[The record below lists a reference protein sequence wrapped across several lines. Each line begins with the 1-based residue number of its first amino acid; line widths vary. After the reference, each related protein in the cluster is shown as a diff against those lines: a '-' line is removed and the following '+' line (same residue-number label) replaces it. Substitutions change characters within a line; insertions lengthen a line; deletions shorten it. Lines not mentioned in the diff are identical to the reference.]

1 MLSYFQSYKKVLVL
15 IIYFIFALLFWPFK
29 GPLLF
34 SVLFAFALYPLIQ
47 KIKRK
52 FPKLKKQK
60 TLVAG
65 LLSAILAVFC
75 VPVFVLIFNGI
86 SQINKI
92 EAGNLS
98 QLPIYQKFESVV
110 QALNSW
116 IQSLSAQLGVDISS
130 YFDLNVIVSKVSE
143 VVLPALTSMITQ
155 LPSVIVN
162 FFIFIISLYLI
173 LTKTDY
179 FKNWFNRSNLFSE
192 TQIDQLKYLIQ
203 RVCNLVLVSTVIVA
217 TAQALVISIACLF
230 AGYTDFMILFMVVFF
245 MSFVPV
251 IGSAPLSVILII
263 FSFMNGNIVG
273 GVVLCAAAVI
283 AASIDNIIKTYM
295 LTGEGSAGAHPFVSL
310 LALVGSLSL
319 FGFSGLF
326 LGPIICELAFQIGK
340 IVLDEAAFENKVNEV
355 NHETHFN

>member
-1 MLSYFQSYKKVLVL
+1 MLSYFRDYKKILAFVV
-15 IIYFIFALLFWPFK
+15 YFVFALLFWPFK
-29 GPLLF
+29 TPLLF
-34 SVLFAFALYPLIQ
+34 SVLFAFALHPLIQ
-47 KIKRK
+47 KIKNK
-52 FPKLKKQK
+52 FPKFKKQK
-60 TLVAG
+60 TLVAI
-65 LLSAILAVFC
+65 LLALILAVFC

-92 EAGNLS
+92 DGENLS

-110 QALNSW
+110 QALNGW
-116 IQSLSAQLGVDISS
+116 IQSLSTQLGVDISS
-130 YFDLNVIVSKVSE
+130 YFDLNVIVSKVSQI
-143 VVLPALTSMITQ
+143 VLPALTSMITQ

-173 LTKTDY
+173 LTKADY
-179 FKNWFNRSNLFSE
+179 FKNWFHRLNLFSE
-192 TQIDQLKYLIQ
+192 TQINQLAQLIQ
-203 RVCNLVLVSTVIVA
+203 RVCNLVLISTVIVA

-251 IGSAPLSVILII
+251 IGSAPLSVVLII

-273 GVVLCAAAVI
+273 GIVLCVAAVV

-295 LTGEGSAGAHPFVSL
+295 LTGDGSAGAHPFVSL

-326 LGPIICELAFQIGK
+326 LGPIICELAFQIGGILFSEK
-340 IVLDEAAFENKVNEV
+340 SDLNAAIKFE
-355 NHETHFN
+355 